1 MLRYNWYAGLH
12 NPGCVCYMNCLL
24 QQLYMHHP
32 FRYYV
37 FKISDLKEEEALAA
51 SNSKKDKTDNTVNVD
66 GVIFNY

>member
-1 MLRYNWYAGLH
+1 
-12 NPGCVCYMNCLL
+12 
-24 QQLYMHHP
+24 MHHP